1 MGRRRPPRDGTSTPT
16 TRVQNTNSPTEED
29 PTRAGRG
36 NDKDG
41 FDHVGRHTG
50 TTMGGRQA
58 RPTMDFRRHTTGG
71 RRRLYRTSQDLTGR
85 RPGQMDGARAQPD
98 DRRSRPYPPGRP
110 KPTQEYCI
118 ADGRG
123 RRRYTH
129 MGPGRGKTAEGVP
142 SLSPQTHSVGGA
154 LRRMVSD
161 GFHQKH
167 LCFIMT
173 TAEALLHNPHIS
185 PSQWATK
192 AGHPKGRSCNNCS
205 WGSRYHQA
213 LNSDAL

>member
-71 RRRLYRTSQDLTGR
+71 RRRLYRTPQDLTGR

-129 MGPGRGKTAEGVP
+129 MGPGRLRPQRQDSRRRPITVPADALSGRRPPPDGVRRV
-142 SLSPQTHSVGGA
+142 SPETP
-154 LRRMVSD
+154 
-161 GFHQKH
+161 
-167 LCFIMT
+167 
-173 TAEALLHNPHIS
+173 LLHHDDGRGTPPQ
-185 PSQWATK
+185 PSHQPITV
-192 AGHPKGRSCNNCS
+192 GNEGRTSE
-205 WGSRYHQA
+205 R
-213 LNSDAL
+213 